1 MSFEELLLKHD
12 LKRTKPRLSVLNI
25 LSSRKAAMSQP
36 DLEGILG
43 MEVDRVTLY
52 RVLKA
57 FEEKGIIHKIIDL
70 SGTANYAICSELCS
84 VHEHHDN
91 HVHFNCKVCNQVY
104 CLDSL
109 NIPSITLPTDFSA
122 DSINLIVYG
131 TCSICNKSIQDQV
144 N

>member
-1 MSFEELLLKHD
+1 MNFEELLQQHD
-12 LKRTKPRLSVLNI
+12 LKRTKARLSVLGI
-25 LSSRKAAMSQP
+25 LSSRKSAISQP

-43 MEVDRVTLY
+43 SDIDRVTLY

-70 SGTANYAICSELCS
+70 SGKANYAVCNDSCSED
-84 VHEHHDN
+84 EHHDD
-91 HVHFNCKVCNQVY
+91 HVHLNCKLCSQVY

-109 NIPSITLPTDFSA
+109 HIPGITLPDGFSA

-131 TCSICNKSIQDQV
+131 TCSFCNKKI
-144 N
+144 NA